1 MKKYKIKIWIFIL
14 SIIQITVAFAQSNT
28 FVPNS
33 NNAYFFTPQNVGFA
47 TPQTAEFTKYGN
59 VNVNYNR
66 GLLDFEIPLYEYKDN
81 DFDIPISL
89 KYVSEGFKP
98 SKRPSL
104 VGYNWILNV
113 GGVITRQVNGSPDD
127 VTGKS
132 ASTASSQDY
141 MPDGYLV
148 GARKGN
154 SNYTEDQRWQLK
166 MDIDNTSGN
175 PYIRGDFKQDFL
187 YDVFY
192 FNFGTH
198 SGSFII
204 TDATTATL
212 LTGKGYK
219 ISISGLTTQ
228 NYSTT
233 SAPQASTIVI
243 TTPDGYEYSFGGDT
257 QYLEYYIPN
266 NPDKIWKKPVSIIS
280 WYLKSIKAPNQRT
293 VNFSYTSKEQVSK
306 YDYYVLNT
314 TSQSSTSACLGVTY
328 PNNSSIDT
336 AMISIKDRVF
346 VPMLDKIA
354 IDKSTI
360 EFSRNQY
367 NTSFYSSE
375 STYDLYY
382 LQSISIKYNAQA
394 VKNMSLFYKPKDRY
408 FFLDS
413 LALNTQN
420 TNNKEV
426 YKFDYNL
433 TSTLP
438 DPQTISTDHWGFWNG
453 GNSLRE
459 NTLTYLNNISVR
471 KAVNTSFFDTGLLKK
486 ITYPTGGR
494 TEIEYEYNRYQSYKE
509 RDPSTIHLVDK
520 TSTTTIAFGGARIK
534 TIRDFDP
541 VSNKVVNER
550 TYQYKKKNASNE
562 SGIIGLVPIYSS
574 TDKLTT
580 NENVF
585 IAQQNKYCLKTT
597 LHEYSTTSSITRSSE
612 KNYAEFP
619 IEYSD
624 VIENFSDGSYICYNY
639 SSLIDTP
646 DDESVNLSFLDY
658 YFTPAY
664 IVSRLLTGS
673 SLYEKFGL
681 FKVNDMSVFRGKLLS
696 KITYSATNDI
706 VRNETYKYNITEA
719 KNAYKITVTSN
730 PTGRIANKI
739 FTTPCRVIQQNIT
752 DKNNVLEQTSYQY
765 NDYNL
770 ISNSILSRSD
780 GKTQTTKFVYPFEIT
795 QGSDLTV
802 MQNMTAKNNLS
813 NYVEKVVY
821 LGSNQV
827 IDGEYRKY
835 SETKANSGIFKPERI
850 DLLPKTAITLNS
862 QSGYYQP
869 EINYKYDSYGNIQES
884 KSARSNETTTYL
896 WSYSYQY
903 PVAEIKNA
911 TLVEVNAVMNK
922 VFGVADAEALA
933 VLVTPNETKLKDGSL
948 QDALPNALVTTYTY
962 KPLVGILSITDP
974 HKVTTYYDYDTV
986 NRLKTVKDNKSQSV
1000 KGYDYHYKN

>member
-1 MKKYKIKIWIFIL
+1 MEKYRIKIWIFIL
-14 SIIQITVAFAQSNT
+14 SIIQTTVVFAQSNT

-59 VNVNYNR
+59 VNINYYN
-66 GLLDFEIPLYEYKDN
+66 GLLDIEIPLYEYKDN
-81 DFDIPISL
+81 DFDIPVSL

-132 ASTASSQDY
+132 ASTANNQDY
-141 MPDGYLV
+141 LPDGYLA

-154 SNYTEDQRWQLK
+154 SNYSEDKRWQLQ
-166 MDIDNTSGN
+166 MDVTTSGN
-175 PYIRGDFKQDFL
+175 PYVHGDFKQDFL

-192 FNFGTH
+192 FSFGTH

-204 TDATTATL
+204 TDSTTATL

-228 NYSTT
+228 SYSTT

-243 TTPDGYEYSFGGDT
+243 TTPDGFEYSFGGDT

-266 NPDKIWKKPVSIIS
+266 NPDKVWKKPVSIVS

-293 VNFSYTSKEQVSK
+293 VNFYYTSKEQVSK

-314 TSQSSTSACLGVTY
+314 TYNSSTSDCNLFY
-328 PNNSSIDT
+328 PNYSSYDT

-346 VPMLDKIA
+346 VPLLDTIA

-375 STYDLYY
+375 PTNDLYY

-394 VKNMSLFYKPKDRY
+394 VKNMSLFYKPKERY

-420 TNNKEV
+420 TNNKQG

-453 GNSLRE
+453 GYSLRE
-459 NTLTYLNNISVR
+459 NTATYLANISAR
-471 KAVNTSFFDTGLLKK
+471 KAVNTSFYDTGLLKK
-486 ITYPTGGR
+486 ITYPTGGK

-509 RDPSTIHLVDK
+509 RDPLTIHLLDK
-520 TSTTTIAFGGARIK
+520 TSTTTISFGGARIK
-534 TIRDFDP
+534 TISDFDP

-550 TYQYKKKNASNE
+550 TFQYKKKNASNE
-562 SGIIGLVPIYSS
+562 SGIIGLIPIYSS
-574 TDKLTT
+574 SDEIQTS
-580 NENVF
+580 ENDF
-585 IAQQNKYCLKTT
+585 NIQQNKYCSKTT
-597 LHEYSTTSSITRSSE
+597 FHEYSTISSITRSSE

-624 VIENFSDGSYICYNY
+624 VIENFSDGSFICYNY
-639 SSLIDTP
+639 SSLVDTP

-658 YFTPAY
+658 SFTPAR
-664 IVSRLLTGS
+664 IISRSLLGS
-673 SLYEKFGL
+673 LLYEKFGL
-681 FKVNDMSVFRGKLLS
+681 FKVNDMSAFRGKLLS
-696 KITYSATNDI
+696 KTTYSATNEI
-706 VRNETYKYNITEA
+706 VSKETYTYNITEA
-719 KNAYKITVTSN
+719 KNACKITVTST

-752 DKNNVLEQTSYQY
+752 DKNNVVEQTSYQY

-770 ISNSILSRSD
+770 ISNTIFSRSD
-780 GKTQTTKFVYPFEIT
+780 AKTQTVKFVYPFDIT

-802 MQNMTAKNNLS
+802 MQKMTAKNLLS
-813 NYVEKVVY
+813 DYLEKVVY

-835 SETKANSGIFKPERI
+835 SETKTNSGIFKPERI
-850 DLLPKTAITLNS
+850 DLLPKTSITLNS
-862 QSGYYQP
+862 QSSYYQP
-869 EINYKYDSYGNIQES
+869 EIYYKYDSYGNIQES
-884 KSARSNETTTYL
+884 KSARDNITTTYL
-896 WSYSYQY
+896 RSYGYRY

-911 TLVEVNAVMNK
+911 TLAEVNAVMNT
-922 VFGVADAEALA
+922 VFGVTDAEALA
-933 VLVTPNETKLKDGSL
+933 VSLTPLETKLVDGSL
-948 QDALPNALVTTYTY
+948 QKALPNAQVTTYTY
-962 KPLVGILSITDP
+962 KPLVGMLTMTDP
-974 HKVTTYYDYDTV
+974 HCVVTKYEYDSSGRLSKVTKAD
-986 NRLKTVKDNKSQSV
+986 
-1000 KGYDYHYKN
+1000 KGIESNNYHYSN